1 MAIRSPGCPALV
13 APTSGTLSG
22 TAPNLIYT
30 PKPGFAGADV
40 FAFEVADG
48 GGGTDVA
55 STAVNVT
62 SKVRR
67 VPGDDGYQIALASSR
82 ETFGTGRCPTVV
94 LASGARWDDA
104 LAASGLAGTV
114 RSPVLLTKP
123 TSLPSGLVSE
133 LKRLGAK
140 RIYLVGNSTSVSNG
154 VVTSLKN
161 SGFSVTRI
169 SGANRYEVAKNVSYR
184 IEALRGNNKVTQA
197 FVVRGDAFYDA
208 LMVSALAYN
217 RKVPVLYTPKKSLST
232 NTARAIRA
240 LDIDEVIIG
249 GDTNV
254 VSSRVARSMARLR
267 SVDRV
272 TRWGGYGAAGTSV
285 AITNGA
291 AKRGW
296 ISYSTVGT
304 VNWVSYPD
312 GLSASSAI
320 GYRRGPLLLLARTSL
335 LTQTRDL
342 LRSHKSQIRSV
353 WVFGRPATV
362 NEPVLGAM
370 RVVVD

>member
-1 MAIRSPGCPALV
+1 ML
-13 APTSGTLSG
+13 
-22 TAPNLIYT
+22 
-30 PKPGFAGADV
+30 
-40 FAFEVADG
+40 
-48 GGGTDVA
+48 
-55 STAVNVT
+55 
-62 SKVRR
+62 
-67 VPGDDGYQIALASSR
+67 
-82 ETFGTGRCPTVV
+82 
-94 LASGARWDDA
+94 
-104 LAASGLAGTV
+104 
-114 RSPVLLTKP
+114 
-123 TSLPSGLVSE
+123 
-133 LKRLGAK
+133 
-140 RIYLVGNSTSVSNG
+140 
-154 VVTSLKN
+154 TSLKN

-169 SGANRYEVAKNVSYR
+169 SGANRYEVAKNVAYR

-217 RKVPVLYTPKKSLST
+217 RKVPVLYTPNKSLST

-254 VSSRVARSMARLR
+254 VSSRVAHSMARLR

-320 GYRRGPLLLLARTSL
+320 GYRRGRCCCSPAPPCSRRRATCCARTRARSGRCGCSGARRR
-335 LTQTRDL
+335 LTSRCSERCGWWWTEVAQTRL
-342 LRSHKSQIRSV
+342 KQAS
-353 WVFGRPATV
+353 A
-362 NEPVLGAM
+362 
-370 RVVVD
+370 